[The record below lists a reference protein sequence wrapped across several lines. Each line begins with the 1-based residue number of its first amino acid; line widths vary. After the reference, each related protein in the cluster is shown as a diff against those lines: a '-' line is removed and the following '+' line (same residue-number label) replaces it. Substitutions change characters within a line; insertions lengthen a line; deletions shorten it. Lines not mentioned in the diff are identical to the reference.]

1 MRESEIIQI
10 ILAIITLALI
20 SGFSEIINFDIK
32 SFAIVAGIATIVI
45 LTNIMGKKLIASRL
59 DSDVEHEIWKVQRY
73 GLKEGDHLQ
82 QGVPAG
88 IIFPIFVSVITLGAI
103 NLSTILTYETRAL
116 KRRAAKRFGPF
127 SFTEMTDYHNALV
140 GAAGI
145 ITTLLVAFIAYWI
158 PGPALSKLGLL
169 ATSYAFFNMFPIGKL
184 DGAQIFFGS
193 RVLWATLAVITLI
206 FTSYAVLLI

>member
-1 MRESEIIQI
+1 MINIASKK
-10 ILAIITLALI
+10 IT
-20 SGFSEIINFDIK
+20 
-32 SFAIVAGIATIVI
+32 
-45 LTNIMGKKLIASRL
+45 ASRL
-59 DSDVEHEIWKVQRY
+59 DADVEHEIWRIQRY

-82 QGVPAG
+82 KSVPIGV
-88 IIFPIFVSVITLGAI
+88 ILPIFVSVITLGAVS
-103 NLSTILTYETRAL
+103 LSTLLTYETRAL

-145 ITTLLVAFIAYWI
+145 ISTLLVAFVSYWI
-158 PGPALSKLGLL
+158 PGASQLGLI

-193 RVLWATLAVITLI
+193 RVLWATLAVIVLI
-206 FTSYAVLLI
+206 FTSYAILLV